1 MLRIS
6 PVDQASLAHA
16 AVSQQ
21 DHLCQLGGERRPT
34 TRRTLQ
40 RRGREPGLLV
50 RRAVPRVG
58 RWKVRYLSRL
68 PGAFLAHGEICDWLL
83 CPHSI
88 QMTNGIEMQVF
99 LLSDAIGGF
108 TSLSPP
114 YLDPPSPPC
123 FCWNSFVYMKVS
135 VDLQEILSQR
145 VREDMSNYS
154 NTTAQRQKNQGKTL
168 SRIFPFPEFRHPRD
182 GVIAA

>member
-6 PVDQASLAHA
+6 PVDQAGLAHA

-68 PGAFLAHGEICDWLL
+68 PGAFLAHGEICD
-83 CPHSI
+83 
-88 QMTNGIEMQVF
+88 
-99 LLSDAIGGF
+99 
-108 TSLSPP
+108 
-114 YLDPPSPPC
+114 
-123 FCWNSFVYMKVS
+123 
-135 VDLQEILSQR
+135 
-145 VREDMSNYS
+145 
-154 NTTAQRQKNQGKTL
+154 
-168 SRIFPFPEFRHPRD
+168 
-182 GVIAA
+182 